1 MYGFQQC
8 FVRREDEHFQAKP
21 VVCLRVVAGVVER
34 SKGRNQHPPPP
45 FYDSQAVV
53 VVEVIFGQPT
63 ELIANANQPVSGSEL
78 CQSQRRSLAEVALKF
93 GEFVSLPVV
102 RSQRYISRFRE
113 PLPLTNPD
121 HFPLDFAQ
129 FLEGPLV

>member
-34 SKGRNQHPPPP
+34 SKERNQHPPPP

-63 ELIANANQPVSGSEL
+63 ELIANANQPVSGSEF
-78 CQSQRRSLAEVALKF
+78 CHSQRRSLAEVALNPKPKIRK
-93 GEFVSLPVV
+93 SLP
-102 RSQRYISRFRE
+102 
-113 PLPLTNPD
+113 
-121 HFPLDFAQ
+121 
-129 FLEGPLV
+129 